1 MNELEMLWKTY
12 DFALGKVAL
21 LEDEYDFLLKEFKK
35 FCIQQIGE
43 EIEVVNVFD
52 RSGLIELDVSNENE
66 VITED
71 LLFEFD
77 KITKDLESYYNKQLS
92 SIKELKEYYYENPY
106 EIPEERSMNVEAFT
120 ELLEVTVLLRD
131 AMVRSTEDIKKVLT
145 S

>member
-21 LEDEYDFLLKEFKK
+21 LEDEYDFLLREFKK

-52 RSGLIELDVSNENE
+52 RSGLIELDVSNESKVNA
-66 VITED
+66 ED

-131 AMVRSTEDIKKVLT
+131 AMLRSTKDIKKALT

>member
-1 MNELEMLWKTY
+1 MLWKTY

>member
-1 MNELEMLWKTY
+1 MLWKTY

-52 RSGLIELDVSNENE
+52 RSGLIELDASNESKVNA
-66 VITED
+66 ED

-131 AMVRSTEDIKKVLT
+131 AMVRSTKDIKKVLT